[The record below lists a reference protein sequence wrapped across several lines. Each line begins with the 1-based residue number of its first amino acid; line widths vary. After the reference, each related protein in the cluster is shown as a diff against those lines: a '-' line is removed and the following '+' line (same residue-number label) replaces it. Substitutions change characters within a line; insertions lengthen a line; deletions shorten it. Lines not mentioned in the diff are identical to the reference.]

1 VICKK
6 KTAWPTLIDH
16 CPALVAALRGTSAVN
31 ASTRAETLGLNHLF
45 QHAKTAAVSEYA
57 QIAET
62 FAPEAM
68 EKIAA
73 WILAVQ

>member
-1 VICKK
+1 
-6 KTAWPTLIDH
+6 
-16 CPALVAALRGTSAVN
+16 VN